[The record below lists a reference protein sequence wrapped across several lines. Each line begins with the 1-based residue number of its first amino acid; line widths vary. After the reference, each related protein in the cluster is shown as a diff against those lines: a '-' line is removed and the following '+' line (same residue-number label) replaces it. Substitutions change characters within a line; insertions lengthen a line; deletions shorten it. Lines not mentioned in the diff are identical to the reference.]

1 MPDRLDGLTPAQAR
15 AVTHPPGPIAIVAGA
30 GTGKTRVLV
39 ERFAWLVAHGA
50 APETIVV
57 LTLTAPAADELRS
70 SIEHA
75 LGDRPFEELAVA
87 TVPSFALRLLRD
99 EALEAGLEAFALPAT
114 PADRLA
120 LLLERVDELPLAR
133 HDLAGNPA
141 AALARILGRIDRSKD
156 EGVTASAHA
165 AWAAALPADAEGAE
179 REREFAA
186 LYATHDRMLAE
197 RGALDTG
204 DLVLRAHALLAAK
217 PHVRARTAERYAH
230 VLVDDYQ
237 DVTRAQ
243 ARLVAGLVAEHGSL
257 VVTLDP
263 DQRLDPT
270 ATSALRNL
278 ATLRALWPELTELA
292 LGPSLRT
299 PERIAC
305 AAEAVVAPLDRSGV
319 ENRSERLPG
328 HVPQP
333 AAVGTD
339 APRREAHAGAAAGA
353 PGEVRFWRCA
363 NERAQAQAT
372 AAEVERLVRDGVP
385 AERIGVLVRSVRD
398 EGQAIAVALEERAIG
413 HRLVGGAALFAQAEV
428 RDVLAWLRLLVDP
441 GDAPA
446 VVRALV
452 RPPVELRS
460 VDLAR
465 CVQIARRRKLDMVG
479 ALAAALESPQLPPEA
494 RDRIMGFLKLH
505 RQAAAALDITQPD
518 LFVHRLI
525 ERLGLRRQQLF
536 ATHPEVV
543 ERLVHLARLGELATA
558 HVRRAPQASAREW
571 ARQIAAVADAGLREE
586 EATGT
591 DGDRSGTRRGVVAV
605 LAMHAAR
612 GLEFDHVF
620 VLGLQSSRMP
630 GARSALAEPVPA
642 ALLADQD
649 GRVPMSPQ
657 GMRADRHSTASL
669 PPRDAHATHM
679 RRLLHTAMT
688 RARRGLVLAYAASSD
703 RGARQ
708 HPSPFAEEARAAL
721 GGTWEERGEELFG
734 PDEALHATFTQ
745 LRDELLGSVGRVGG
759 RIGELRFDTDLDV
772 SHGVTRYLELV
783 KLSALLERPAGQS
796 VADALAD
803 VNVRLLQAASAQQ
816 REVFQ
821 TSGLDDW
828 LLDAERDARARVAAT
843 VAREEPS
850 LEAFLPRRGDGLLL
864 SASDIETYRSCPL
877 KYKFARVF
885 RIPQEPTMNQRFGI
899 LVHQVLERWHAARSS
914 SREELLALLDAGWRR
929 GGFGDSEEERQLRA
943 KAVASLHRYFER
955 DAAESSEPAW
965 LEKAFQ
971 FKLGPHVLRGRVDRV
986 DRLAGGGYELVDYKT
1001 GRPRTTAQ
1009 LRDDVQLSLYA
1020 VAAKEAWKVESSSEA
1035 YHYVLDDEKVRVP
1048 AEELDRDWITDTVA
1062 RVAEGIQAQGFEPTP
1077 SHAACSWCDYRIVC
1091 PAAER

>member
-1 MPDRLDGLTPAQAR
+1 
-15 AVTHPPGPIAIVAGA
+15 VVAGA
-30 GTGKTRVLV
+30 RTGKTRVLV
-39 ERFAWLVAHGA
+39 ERFAWLVEQGV
-50 APETIVV
+50 APESIAT
-57 LTLTAPAADELRS
+57 LALTAPAADELRVA
-70 SIEHA
+70 IEGA
-75 LGDRPFEELAVA
+75 LGERPFEELVV
-87 TVPSFALRLLRD
+87 TTPPGLALRLLRG
-99 EALEAGLEAFALPAT
+99 EALEAALDPFVLPAS

-141 AALARILGRIDRSKD
+141 AALARILARIDRCKD
-156 EGVTASAHA
+156 EGVTASTYA
-165 AWAAALPADAEGAE
+165 AWAAALADDAEGAE
-179 REREFAA
+179 REREFAE

-204 DLVLRAHALLAAK
+204 DLVLRAHALLVSR
-217 PHVRARTAERYAH
+217 PHVRVRTGKRFAH

-237 DVTRAQ
+237 DLTRAQ
-243 ARLVAGLVAEHGSL
+243 ARLVGGLVAEHGNL
-257 VVTLDP
+257 VAAVDP
-263 DQRLDPT
+263 DQRLDPA

-278 ATLRALWPELTELA
+278 RTLRALWPAELTELT
-292 LGPSLRT
+292 LGPSLRL
-299 PERIAC
+299 PERIAR
-305 AAEAVVAPLDRSGV
+305 AAEAVVAPLDPADRGRLEAVAAPLDAADRGRVADRSTVVSRTRRTAATG
-319 ENRSERLPG
+319 P
-328 HVPQP
+328 P
-333 AAVGTD
+333 APAEPVD
-339 APRREAHAGAAAGA
+339 A
-353 PGEVRFWRCA
+353 PGEVSFWRCA
-363 NERAQAQAT
+363 NERAQAQGT
-372 AAEVERLVRDGVP
+372 AAEIERLIRDGVP
-385 AERIGVLVRSVRD
+385 PERIGVLVRSVRD
-398 EGQAIAVALEERAIG
+398 EGQAIAVALEQRAIG
-413 HRLVGGAALFAQAEV
+413 HRLVGAAALFAQAEV

-441 GDAPA
+441 GDAAA

-465 CVQIARRRKLDMVG
+465 CVQIARRRKLDMVA

-505 RQAAAALDITQPD
+505 RQAAAALDTTRPD
-518 LFVHRLI
+518 LFAHRLI
-525 ERLGLRRQQLF
+525 ERLGLRRQGLF
-536 ATHPEVV
+536 AAQADVV
-543 ERLVHLARLGELATA
+543 ERLVNLARLGELAGQ
-558 HVRRAPQASAREW
+558 HVRRSPQASAREW
-571 ARQIAAVADAGLREE
+571 AQAITAVADAGLREE
-586 EATGT
+586 EAMGT
-591 DGDRSGTRRGVVAV
+591 EADRSGPREGVVAV

-630 GARSALAEPVPA
+630 GGRSALVEPVPA
-642 ALLADQD
+642 ALLD
-649 GRVPMSPQ
+649 GDPLLEPHREPP
-657 GMRADRHSTASL
+657 RAHPSGARQPSAEPAAAAL
-669 PPRDAHATHM
+669 VPRDAHAEHM

-688 RARRGLVLAYAASSD
+688 RARHGLVLAYAAGSG

-708 HPSPFAEEARAAL
+708 HPSPFAEEARVAL
-721 GGTWEERGEELFG
+721 GAEWEEREEGLFG

-759 RIGELRFDTDLDV
+759 RIGELRLDTDLDV

-803 VNVRLLQAASAQQ
+803 INVRLLQAASAQQ
-816 REVFQ
+816 REAFQ

-828 LLDAERDARARVAAT
+828 LLDAERDARARVVAT
-843 VAREEPS
+843 AAREEPS
-850 LEAFLPRRGDGLLL
+850 LEAFIPRRGEGLLL

-899 LVHQVLERWHAARSS
+899 LVHQVLERWHAARSG

-929 GGFGDSEEERQLRA
+929 GGFGDSEEERQFRA

-955 DAAESSEPAW
+955 DAGESSEPVW

-971 FKLGPHVLRGRVDRV
+971 FKLGAHVLRGRVDRV
-986 DRLAGGGYELVDYKT
+986 DRLAGGGYELIDYKT
-1001 GRPRTTAQ
+1001 GRPRSAAQ
-1009 LRDDVQLSLYA
+1009 LQEDVQLSLYA
-1020 VAAKEAWKVESSSEA
+1020 VAAREAWQVESSSEA

-1048 AEELDRDWITDTVA
+1048 AAELDRDWIAETVA
-1062 RVAEGIQAQGFEPTP
+1062 RVADAIQAQGFEPTP

>member
-1 MPDRLDGLTPAQAR
+1 VPDRLDGLTSAQAR
-15 AVTHPPGPIAIVAGA
+15 AVTLAPGPIAIVAGA

-39 ERFAWLVAHGA
+39 ERFAWLVEQGA
-50 APETIVV
+50 APEAIVV

-70 SIEHA
+70 SIELA
-75 LGDRPFEELAVA
+75 LGDRPFEELTVT

-99 EALEAGLEAFALPAT
+99 EALEAGLEAHVLPAT
-114 PADRLA
+114 SADRLA
-120 LLLERVDELPLAR
+120 LMLERVDELPLAR

-141 AALARILGRIDRSKD
+141 AALARILARIDRCKD
-156 EGVTASAHA
+156 EGATASAYA
-165 AWAAALPADAEGAE
+165 AWAAALPGDAEGAE

-204 DLVLRAHALLAAK
+204 DLVLRAHALVAAK
-217 PHVRARTAERYAH
+217 PHVRARTAERFAH
-230 VLVDDYQ
+230 VLVDDHQ
-237 DVTRAQ
+237 DLTRTQ

-257 VVTLDP
+257 VVALDP
-263 DQRLDPT
+263 DQRLDPA
-270 ATSALRNL
+270 ATSTLRNL
-278 ATLRALWPELTELA
+278 ETLRALWPELTELA
-292 LGPSLRT
+292 LGPSLRN
-299 PERIAC
+299 PERIVR
-305 AAEAVVAPLDRSGV
+305 AAQAVVAPLDRGGLATPSAFPPESGH
-319 ENRSERLPG
+319 L
-328 HVPQP
+328 P
-333 AAVGTD
+333 AAS
-339 APRREAHAGAAAGA
+339 
-353 PGEVRFWRCA
+353 PGEVRFWRCV

-385 AERIGVLVRSVRD
+385 PERIGVLVGSVRD
-398 EGQAIAVALEERAIG
+398 EGQMIAVALEERAIG
-413 HRLVGGAALFAQAEV
+413 HRLVGAAVLFAQAEV

-441 GDAPA
+441 GDAAA

-505 RQAAAALDITQPD
+505 RQAAAALDTTQPD

-536 ATHPEVV
+536 AAQADVV

-558 HVRRAPQASAREW
+558 HVRRAPQASARDW
-571 ARQIAAVADAGLREE
+571 ARHITAVADAGLREE

-591 DGDRSGTRRGVVAV
+591 DADRSGTREGKVAV

-612 GLEFDHVF
+612 GLELDHVF
-620 VLGLQSSRMP
+620 VLGLKSSRMP
-630 GARSALAEPVPA
+630 GARSPLAEPLPA

-657 GMRADRHSTASL
+657 GPEAHGHSAPSDS
-669 PPRDAHATHM
+669 PSDAHAAHM

-688 RARRGLVLAYAASSD
+688 RARHGLVLAYAAGSD

-721 GGTWEERGEELFG
+721 GAAWEERGEELFG
-734 PDEALHATFTQ
+734 PDEALHATFAQ

-828 LLDAERDARARVAAT
+828 LLDSERDARARVAAT
-843 VAREEPS
+843 AAREEPS
-850 LEAFLPRRGDGLLL
+850 LEAFLPRRGEGLML

-914 SREELLALLDAGWRR
+914 SREELVALLDAGWRR
-929 GGFGDSEEERQLRA
+929 GGFGDSEEERQFRA

-955 DAAESSEPAW
+955 DAAETSEPAW

-986 DRLAGGGYELVDYKT
+986 DRMADGGYELIDYKT

-1009 LRDDVQLSLYA
+1009 LREDVQLSLYA
-1020 VAAKEAWKVESSSEA
+1020 VAAREAWKVESSSEA

-1062 RVAEGIQAQGFEPTP
+1062 QVAEGIQAQGFEPTP

>member
-1 MPDRLDGLTPAQAR
+1 MPVAPDGLTSPQAR
-15 AVTHPPGPIAIVAGA
+15 AVTHAPGPVAIVAGA

-39 ERFAWLVAHGA
+39 ERFAWLVRQGA
-50 APETIVV
+50 APEAIVV
-57 LTLTAPAADELRS
+57 LARTTPAADELRAR
-70 SIEHA
+70 IEDA
-75 LGDRPFEELAVA
+75 LGSRPFEELAVT
-87 TVPSFALRLLRD
+87 TVPGFALRLLR
-99 EALEAGLEAFALPAT
+99 EETLEAGLDPFFLPAT

-120 LLLERVDELPLAR
+120 LLLERVDELPLTH

-141 AALARILGRIDRSKD
+141 AALARILARIDRSKAH
-156 EGVTASAHA
+156 GVTAGAHA
-165 AWAAALPADAEGAE
+165 AWAAALADDAEGAE
-179 REREFAA
+179 REREFAT
-186 LYATHDRMLAE
+186 LYAAHDRMLAE

-204 DLVLRAHALLAAK
+204 DLVLRAHALLTDR
-217 PHVRARTAERYAH
+217 PYVRARTAERFAH
-230 VLVDDYQ
+230 VLADDYQ
-237 DVTRAQ
+237 DFTPAE
-243 ARLVAGLVAEHGSL
+243 ARLVGGLVAEHGNL
-257 VVTLDP
+257 VVAVDP

-270 ATSALRNL
+270 ATSTLRNL
-278 ATLRALWPELTELA
+278 EALRALWPELTELA
-292 LGPSLRT
+292 LGPSLRV
-299 PERIAC
+299 PEQLGR
-305 AAEAVVAPLDRSGV
+305 AAQAVVAPLDPDVPANDAVSFP
-319 ENRSERLPG
+319 PG
-328 HVPQP
+328 PQAP
-333 AAVGTD
+333 GNARAGT
-339 APRREAHAGAAAGA
+339 AAGV
-353 PGEVRFWRCA
+353 VRFWRCV

-372 AAEVERLVRDGVP
+372 AAEIARLIGDGVP
-385 AERIGVLVRSVRD
+385 PERIGVLVRSVRD
-398 EGQAIAVALEERAIG
+398 EGQAVAVALEERAIG
-413 HRLVGGAALFAQAEV
+413 HRLVGGAAFYAQAEV

-452 RPPVELRS
+452 RPPVALRS

-479 ALAAALESPQLPPEA
+479 ALGAALESPQLPPEA

-505 RQAAAALDITQPD
+505 RQAAAALDTTRPD

-536 ATHPEVV
+536 AAQADVV
-543 ERLVHLARLGELATA
+543 ERLVHLARLGELATE
-558 HVRRAPQASAREW
+558 HVRRAPQSSARDW
-571 ARQIAAVADAGLREE
+571 ALHVTAVADAGLRED

-591 DGDRSGTRRGVVAV
+591 AAEAAGPRQGVVAV
-605 LAMHAAR
+605 LAMNAAR
-612 GLEFDHVF
+612 GLEFDHVLL
-620 VLGLQSSRMP
+620 LGLQSSRMP
-630 GARSALAEPVPA
+630 GARSALAEPVPR
-642 ALLADQD
+642 ALLADQA
-649 GRVPMSPQ
+649 GRVPMSL
-657 GMRADRHSTASL
+657 GGAEVHGHSTAPAL
-669 PPRDAHATHM
+669 APAEAHAAHM
-679 RRLLHTAMT
+679 RRLLYTAMT
-688 RARRGLVLAYAASSD
+688 RARHGLVLAYAAGSD
-703 RGARQ
+703 QGAQ
-708 HPSPFAEEARAAL
+708 QNPSPFVEEARAAL
-721 GGTWEERGEELFG
+721 GAVWEERGEELFG

-745 LRDELLGSVGRVGG
+745 LRDELLGSVSRVGG
-759 RIGELRFDTDLDV
+759 RIGELRLDTDLDV

-803 VNVRLLQAASAQQ
+803 INVRLLQAASAQQ
-816 REVFQ
+816 REVFT

-828 LLDAERDARARVAAT
+828 LLDAERQARARVAAT
-843 VAREEPS
+843 AAREEPS

-929 GGFGDSEEERQLRA
+929 GGFGDSEEERQFRA

-955 DAAESSEPAW
+955 DAGESAEPAW

-986 DRLAGGGYELVDYKT
+986 DRLADGGYELIDYKT
-1001 GRPRTTAQ
+1001 SRPRTPAE
-1009 LRDDVQLSLYA
+1009 LREDVQLSLYA
-1020 VAAKEAWKVESSSEA
+1020 VAARAAWKVESSSEA

-1048 AEELDRDWITDTVA
+1048 AEELDRDWIAETVM
-1062 RVAEGIQAQGFEPTP
+1062 RVGDGIQAQGFEPTP
-1077 SHAACSWCDYRIVC
+1077 SFAACSWCDYRIVC

>member
-1 MPDRLDGLTPAQAR
+1 VTDRPDGLTSAQAR
-15 AVTHPPGPIAIVAGA
+15 AVTHAPGPIAIVAGA

-39 ERFAWLVAHGA
+39 ERFAWLVEQGA
-50 APETIVV
+50 APEAVV
-57 LTLTAPAADELRS
+57 ALTLTAPAADELRS

-75 LGDRPFEELAVA
+75 LGDRPFEELAIA

-99 EALEAGLEAFALPAT
+99 EALEAGLEAFVLPAT

-141 AALARILGRIDRSKD
+141 AALARILARIDRTKG
-156 EGVTASAHA
+156 EGVTASAYA
-165 AWAAALPADAEGAE
+165 AWAAALPVDAEGVE

-186 LYATHDRMLAE
+186 LYAIHDRMLAE

-217 PHVRARTAERYAH
+217 PHVRSRTAERYAH

-237 DVTRAQ
+237 DLTRAQ

-257 VVTLDP
+257 VVTLDR

-270 ATSALRNL
+270 ATSALCNL
-278 ATLRALWPELTELA
+278 ETLRALWPELTELA

-299 PERIAC
+299 PERIAR
-305 AAEAVVAPLDRSGV
+305 AAEAVVAPLDQSDVG
-319 ENRSERLPG
+319 NRSELLPG
-328 HVPQP
+328 QVQP
-333 AAVGTD
+333 APAGTD
-339 APRREAHAGAAAGA
+339 A

-385 AERIGVLVRSVRD
+385 PERIGVLVRSVRD
-398 EGQAIAVALEERAIG
+398 EGQAIAVALGERAIA
-413 HRLVGGAALFAQAEV
+413 HRLVGAAALFAQAEV

-441 GDAPA
+441 GDASA

-479 ALAAALESPQLPPEA
+479 ALAAALQSPQLPPEA

-505 RQAAAALDITQPD
+505 RQASAALDTTQPD

-536 ATHPEVV
+536 AAQPEVV

-591 DGDRSGTRRGVVAV
+591 DGDRSGTARGVVGV

-612 GLEFDHVF
+612 GLELDHVF

-630 GARSALAEPVPA
+630 GARSALVEPVPA
-642 ALLADQD
+642 ALLDD
-649 GRVPMSPQ
+649 DVGRTPAMPHPS
-657 GMRADRHSTASL
+657 GLDRHSADRAS
-669 PPRDAHATHM
+669 RAMHAAHM

-688 RARRGLVLAYAASSD
+688 RARCGLVLAYAAGSD

-708 HPSPFAEEARAAL
+708 NPSPFAEEARVAL
-721 GGTWEERGEELFG
+721 GAAWEERGEELFG

-828 LLDAERDARARVAAT
+828 LLEAERDARARVAAT
-843 VAREEPS
+843 AAREEPS

-899 LVHQVLERWHAARSS
+899 LVHQVLERWHAARST

-929 GGFGDSEEERQLRA
+929 GGFGDSEEERQFRA

-955 DAAESSEPAW
+955 DATESSEPAW

-971 FKLGPHVLRGRVDRV
+971 FTLGPHVLRGRVDRV

>member
-1 MPDRLDGLTPAQAR
+1 VPDGLTTAQAR
-15 AVTHPPGPIAIVAGA
+15 AVTHAGPLAVVAGA
-30 GTGKTRVLV
+30 GTGKTRVIV
-39 ERFAWLVAHGA
+39 ERFAWLVEQGA

-57 LTLTAPAADELRS
+57 LALSAPAADELRVC
-70 SIEHA
+70 IEVA
-75 LGDRPFEELAVA
+75 LGDRPFEELAVTTA
-87 TVPSFALRLLRD
+87 SSFALRLLRD
-99 EALEAGLEAFALPAT
+99 EALEAGLAAFVLPAT

-120 LLLERVDELPLAR
+120 LLLERVDELPLTR

-141 AALARILGRIDRSKD
+141 AALARILARIDRSKA
-156 EGVTASAHA
+156 EGVTASAYA
-165 AWAAALPADAEGAE
+165 AWAAALPDDAEGAQ

-204 DLVLRAHALLAAK
+204 DLVLRAHALLVAK
-217 PHVRARTAERYAH
+217 PHVRARTAARFAH
-230 VLVDDYQ
+230 VLVDDHQ
-237 DVTRAQ
+237 DLTRAQ
-243 ARLVAGLVAEHGSL
+243 ARLVGGLVAEHGNL
-257 VVTLDP
+257 MVALDP

-270 ATSALRNL
+270 ATRALRNL
-278 ATLRALWPELTELA
+278 ETLRTLWPELTELT
-292 LGPSLRT
+292 LGESLRL
-299 PERIAC
+299 PDRIAR
-305 AAEAVVAPLDRSGV
+305 AAEAVVAPLDPADRPP
-319 ENRSERLPG
+319 RP
-328 HVPQP
+328 PAP
-333 AAVGTD
+333 AARAEPD
-339 APRREAHAGAAAGA
+339 DHAHHPPTAVAT
-353 PGEVRFWRCA
+353 GEVRFWRCA
-363 NERAQAQAT
+363 NERAQAQGA
-372 AAEVERLVRDGVP
+372 AAEIEHLIRDGVEP
-385 AERIGVLVRSVRD
+385 ERIGVLVRSVRD
-398 EGQAIAVALEERAIG
+398 EGQAIAVALEERAVP
-413 HRLVGGAALFAQAEV
+413 HRLVGAAAFFAQAEV

-441 GDAPA
+441 GDAAA

-465 CVQIARRRKLDMVG
+465 CVQIARRRKLDMVA
-479 ALAAALESPQLPPEA
+479 ALGAALESPQLPPEA
-494 RDRIMGFLKLH
+494 RDRIMGFLKVH
-505 RQAAAALDITQPD
+505 RQAAAALDTTPPD

-536 ATHPEVV
+536 AAQADVV
-543 ERLVHLARLGELATA
+543 ERLVHLARLGELAA
-558 HVRRAPQASAREW
+558 QQVRRAPQASAREW
-571 ARQIAAVADAGLREE
+571 ARHIAAVADAGLRDE

-591 DGDRSGTRRGVVAV
+591 DADRSSACRGVVGV

-630 GARSALAEPVPA
+630 GAPSALSEPVPR
-642 ALLADQD
+642 ALLDD
-649 GRVPMSPQ
+649 G
-657 GMRADRHSTASL
+657 AA
-669 PPRDAHATHM
+669 PPRDTDARRAPIEPHPLGPHGRSPAGEAPPDAHTAHM

-688 RARRGLVLAYAASSD
+688 RARCGLVLAYAAGAD
-703 RGARQ
+703 RGERR
-708 HPSPFAEEARAAL
+708 HPSPFAEEARAEL
-721 GGTWEERGEELFG
+721 GLEWEDREESLFG

-745 LRDELLGSVGRVGG
+745 LRDELLGSVGKVGG
-759 RIGELRFDTDLDV
+759 RIGELRLDTDLDV

-796 VADALAD
+796 VADALGD
-803 VNVRLLQAASAQQ
+803 INVRLVQGASAQQ

-828 LLDAERDARARVAAT
+828 LLDAERDARARVVAAA
-843 VAREEPS
+843 AREEPS
-850 LEAFLPRRGDGLLL
+850 LEAFLPRRGEGLLL

-899 LVHQVLERWHAARSS
+899 LVHQVLERWHAARTG

-929 GGFGDSEEERQLRA
+929 GGFGDSEEERQFRV

-955 DAAESSEPAW
+955 DAGERSEPVW

-971 FKLGPHVLRGRVDRV
+971 FKLGAHVLRGRVDRV
-986 DRLAGGGYELVDYKT
+986 DRLADGGYELVDYKT
-1001 GRPRTTAQ
+1001 GRPRTQTQ
-1009 LRDDVQLSLYA
+1009 LREDVQLSLYA
-1020 VAAKEAWKVESSSEA
+1020 MAAKEAWQVESTSEA

-1048 AEELDRDWITDTVA
+1048 AEELDRDWILDTVA
-1062 RVAEGIQAQGFEPTP
+1062 RVADGIQAQGFEPTP
-1077 SHAACSWCDYRIVC
+1077 SYAACSWCDYRIVC